1 MSPLAIPPVLCG
13 LAPLEPKAP
22 AAALAIAVVGSGHP
36 SRGHSHR
43 WTRRVADV
51 LMSQTARQTIAPSS
65 NPSVPPCGMV
75 AAGDT
80 PATADVAR
88 LISVND
94 PTN

>member
-13 LAPLEPKAP
+13 LAPLEPEAP

-36 SRGHSHR
+36 SHGHSHR

-65 NPSVPPCGMV
+65 NPSR
-75 AAGDT
+75 AAVRNGHRRRYSGDCRRGT
-80 PATADVAR
+80 
-88 LISVND
+88 LN
-94 PTN
+94 

>member
-13 LAPLEPKAP
+13 LAPLEPEAP

-65 NPSVPPCGMV
+65 NPSR